1 LFQSQLPLYRQPHHF
16 CSSLPSFV
24 LFFCSSLLSC
34 LLVIISFISYLIASL
49 LFLLIFYASF
59 RRNSQFIASKYSSSL
74 PQINSFLDAIGLPSF
89 VFTMT
94 LLLYP
99 LFFQSFNI
107 HWLVFNLV
115 LKLSQFLVVV
125 TAISMT
131 MALLLQIYVFIMII
145 GVCHSFLQLS
155 QQ

>member
-1 LFQSQLPLYRQPHHF
+1 LFQSQLPVLYRQPPHF

-34 LLVIISFISYLIASL
+34 LLVIISFISYPIASL

-89 VFTMT
+89 VFTMI

-99 LFFQSFNI
+99 LFFQSFDI

-115 LKLSQFLVVV
+115 FKLSQFLVVV
-125 TAISMT
+125 TGIT
-131 MALLLQIYVFIMII
+131 ITIVFIMII
-145 GVCHSFLQLS
+145 VFLSLFLQLS
-155 QQ
+155 R